1 MPTRFND
8 NVSQEEG
15 AALNRP
21 IAGNSHKG
29 LGFGKLPETVQ
40 ELELRVRVSTGYYLY
55 TTTVNSIPKVR
66 TLLVIY
72 SKRI

>member
-1 MPTRFND
+1 MPTRYSYGG
-8 NVSQEEG
+8 SQGEG
-15 AALNRP
+15 AVLNRP
-21 IAGNSHKG
+21 LEGVVTKDFDWG
-29 LGFGKLPETVQ
+29 ERPERVQ

-72 SKRI
+72 SKCI